1 MQIIADRRALHATP
15 ELDKQLPNTLAL
27 VRGRL
32 SGLGCEISAPTEGAL
47 CAYFDFGKPETV
59 AFRADMD
66 ALPIQEA
73 TGLPFASQNPG
84 IMHACGHDGHTAIL
98 LELARRVSGKK
109 DLPHNI
115 LLVFQPAEETT
126 GGAKDI
132 CQSGI
137 FEKYHTAAIFG
148 LHLWPGLPK
157 GILHACIG
165 PQMARSCEVSVT
177 VEGRSVHIAKPE
189 GGLDALAAAV
199 SLYQKARE
207 LEQTVPGSRRILNF
221 GRVEAGTVRNAIA
234 ANARMLGSLRA
245 MEESTFE
252 ALRDGLLAAGREIEA
267 TTGCAL
273 DIRISEGY
281 PPVTNPA
288 DLCQRVARAVPYR
301 VLEESSMTAED
312 FSFYQKKLPGM
323 FFFLG
328 LGDTPPLHAAN
339 FDFDESILVKG
350 AEFFEAL
357 AENFQ

>member
-1 MQIIADRRALHATP
+1 MQIIADRRALHAKP

-27 VRGRL
+27 VRGGL
-32 SGLGCEISAPTEGAL
+32 SGLGCEIFSPAEGAL
-47 CAYFDFGKPETV
+47 CAYFDFGKPETI

-66 ALPIQEA
+66 ALPVQEA

-84 IMHACGHDGHTAIL
+84 VMHACGHDGHTAIL
-98 LELARRVSGKK
+98 LELARRMGRKN
-109 DLPHNI
+109 DLPHNV

-137 FEKYHTAAIFG
+137 FEKYHTIAIFG

-157 GILHACIG
+157 GVLHACIG
-165 PQMARSCEVSVT
+165 AQMARSCEVSVT
-177 VEGRSVHIAKPE
+177 ITGRSVHIAKPE
-189 GGLDALAAAV
+189 GGLDALSAAV

-207 LEQTVPGSRRILNF
+207 LERSVPGSRRILNF
-221 GRVEAGTVRNAIA
+221 GKVEGGTVRNAIA
-234 ANARMLGSLRA
+234 ANARMLGSLRT
-245 MEESTFE
+245 MDEDTFE
-252 ALRDGLLAAGREIEA
+252 ALRDGLLAAGKAVEA
-267 TTGCAL
+267 ATGCTV
-273 DIRISEGY
+273 DISISEGY

-288 DLCQRVARAVPYR
+288 DLCQRAAQAVAYR

-323 FFFLG
+323 FLFLG

-339 FDFDESILVKG
+339 FAFDESILVKG
-350 AEFFEAL
+350 AEFFESL